1 VADASETQPAEAS
14 VWRVLAIPALV
25 VVGLLNYLD
34 RALPAVLAESI
45 KNDLVLSDTAL
56 GLINGFGFLLVYA
69 LAGVPIARVADR
81 GRQAG
86 VISVSLGVWSLM
98 TLAGCAVANAWQLA
112 VTRMGVALGEAGSLP
127 ASHAYLTQRY
137 PPERR
142 ALALSMLSL
151 AVPLGNSIGLVAGGL
166 LGREF
171 GWRGTFVLMGLLG
184 LLLAPL
190 VFAVLKKAEPQVPI
204 SRVEARDRPPGT
216 FRDIGHNRSLTMI
229 LAGASLVAIGGYAAI
244 AFVPA
249 FLMRVHGL
257 ALHSVGVQYGLA
269 AGAAGIVALLMTGW
283 WSDRV
288 VAQGATSPLN
298 VVVVMILAVVPFST
312 LAFLV
317 SDARLALALVTVG
330 SVVPVAYLAPVV
342 ATLHRLVP
350 ESRRAQV
357 SALMLLCTAL
367 VGGVGPLAVGV
378 VSDMLHAT
386 HGNASL
392 RIAMLIIPAAYAGAA
407 TAFWVAA
414 RRQRLEA
421 AGLVKQGEFHH

>member
-1 VADASETQPAEAS
+1 MADASETHPAEAS

-86 VISVSLGVWSLM
+86 VISVSLGFWSLM

>member
-1 VADASETQPAEAS
+1 MADASETHPAEAS

>member
-1 VADASETQPAEAS
+1 
-14 VWRVLAIPALV
+14 
-25 VVGLLNYLD
+25 
-34 RALPAVLAESI
+34 
-45 KNDLVLSDTAL
+45 
-56 GLINGFGFLLVYA
+56 
-69 LAGVPIARVADR
+69 
-81 GRQAG
+81 
-86 VISVSLGVWSLM
+86 
-98 TLAGCAVANAWQLA
+98 
-112 VTRMGVALGEAGSLP
+112 
-127 ASHAYLTQRY
+127 
-137 PPERR
+137 
-142 ALALSMLSL
+142 MLSL

-190 VFAVLKKAEPQVPI
+190 VFIVLKKAGHRVRMPGVEPTDRSPGSLQDI
-204 SRVEARDRPPGT
+204 AR
-216 FRDIGHNRSLTMI
+216 NRSLTMI
-229 LAGASLVAIGGYAAI
+229 LAGAALVAIGGYAAI

-269 AGAAGIVALLMTGW
+269 AGAAGIVALLLTGW

-288 VAQGATSPLN
+288 VAQGAASPLN

-317 SDARLALALVTVG
+317 SDAQLALALVTVG

-342 ATLHRLVP
+342 ASLHRLVP

-378 VSDMLHAT
+378 ISDMLHAT

-414 RRQRLEA
+414 RRQRRETGA
-421 AGLVKQGEFHH
+421 RC